1 MSRDNPIMYLRIPED
16 LKARIKQEAAHNGR
30 SMTGEIVFKLKQ
42 AYAMIDENDSK
53 PLRSPAPNR

>member
-1 MSRDNPIMYLRIPED
+1 MYLRIPED